1 MIAKRERL
9 FTKAFPDSEMVLQVT
24 SGSLF
29 VQLQPLHLE
38 RHHNTAEDTVAQLVL
53 HLLLLGPAVSW
64 AVAGGVLA
72 GCQLQTLEPQ
82 VTVLE
87 FHVSGLTSTFFFPA
101 SAGE

>member
-38 RHHNTAEDTVAQLVL
+38 RHHNTAEDTVAQF
-53 HLLLLGPAVSW
+53 HNGAAPSAAGPSCELGCCRGC
-64 AVAGGVLA
+64 AGGL
-72 GCQLQTLEPQ
+72 
-82 VTVLE
+82 
-87 FHVSGLTSTFFFPA
+87 
-101 SAGE
+101 SAADT